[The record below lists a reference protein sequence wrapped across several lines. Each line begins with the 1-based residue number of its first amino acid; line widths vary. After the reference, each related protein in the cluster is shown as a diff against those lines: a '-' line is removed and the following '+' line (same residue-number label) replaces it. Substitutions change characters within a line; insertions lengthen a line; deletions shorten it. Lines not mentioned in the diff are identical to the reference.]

1 MAGVKKMNRP
11 NDGGV
16 ISLQIKSGKGLPM
29 VSVSTVRCIQ
39 DQGLVGHYHQ
49 GGPRQVS
56 LLAREAVEVLSP
68 YEGAGLCLQ
77 KYAANVIT
85 EGLDYTAL
93 NSGQR
98 LSLGDCELELTEVG
112 KACHVECRLFRDRKA
127 CALTTL
133 TAFARVI
140 RSGAVQEG
148 DRILSL

>member
-1 MAGVKKMNRP
+1 MNRF
-11 NDGGV
+11 NNGG
-16 ISLQIKSGKGLPM
+16 IIGLQIKSGKGLPM
-29 VSVSTVRCIQ
+29 VRVPSVRCIQ

-56 LLAREAVEVLSP
+56 LLAQEALEALSP
-68 YEGAGLCLQ
+68 CEGAGLCLQ

-93 NSGQR
+93 KTGQR
-98 LSLGDCELELTEVG
+98 LSLGDCELELMEVG
-112 KACHVECRLFRDRKA
+112 KACHMECVLFRDRKS

-140 RSGAVQEG
+140 RSGSVQEG